1 MIKSKGGVGVNQN
14 SSAGRLSIPS
24 YIIISFLT
32 IFAIGPQ
39 YFINLSYTMNQEIVQ
54 NGLHFGSEELL
65 IPSTLANIS
74 FALGIP
80 FGPVL
85 TRVLGFRK
93 NYLFMVFLFLCG
105 SIIGTITPNLLLL
118 IIARVIQSISAGVLF
133 LTILPVSLRS
143 FPNKIRNTFL
153 FMVITGLFGAT
164 AMGALFGS
172 LSLSVDA
179 WRWLYMLNILSAC
192 LCLIVG
198 YVSLPR
204 SNEQNQHASIDKT
217 GAFLFCLIMIIL
229 AFPLCNL
236 MDKGFASIYV
246 WPFFAVAIILILLFI
261 VIDLKAEMPLIP
273 FRTLKAAKP
282 ISGTVM
288 AIASHVLLVLSI
300 AGINGFLRHN
310 MDLPFHYLLHFYF
323 WFFIGILITAILHTF
338 LYSALGAGKLGIIGS
353 LAVIYVSLQW
363 RTMSPEISRPVLY
376 FQVACLG
383 AGVSMVLVGGALG
396 TAFAGDLHFA
406 PMRSATLHSIRNF
419 VGAVVTPMVGWV
431 ISIQNTIQYEHI
443 RGNLGQFSSEAKLEM
458 VQLINRLVENGMSAS
473 EAKNLAFYELIAD
486 SKKAAILGA
495 YHHLFT
501 IMLIVAIIMLLASIG
516 KMVTGKG
523 LGLVK
528 KEKKT
533 DFSNEKVS
541 IN

>member
-1 MIKSKGGVGVNQN
+1 MNQETPKGFMG
-14 SSAGRLSIPS
+14 IPQ

-39 YFINLSYTMNQEIVQ
+39 YFINLSYSMNQEIVQ
-54 NGLHFGSEELL
+54 NSLHFDSEGLM
-65 IPSTLANIS
+65 IPSILANIA

-85 TRVLGFRK
+85 TRVLGFKR
-93 NYLFMVFLFLCG
+93 NYLIMLCIFLLG
-105 SIIGTITPNLLLL
+105 SFIGVISPDLLLL
-118 IIARVIQSISAGVLF
+118 IIGRIIQGISAGILF

-143 FPNKIRNTFL
+143 FPNKVRNTFL

-172 LSLSVDA
+172 LSLSVNT
-179 WRWLYMLNILSAC
+179 WRWLFILNILSAL

-198 YVSLPR
+198 YFGLPR
-204 SNEQNQHASIDKT
+204 NEVHVQQKAMDKT
-217 GAFLFCLIMIIL
+217 GGFLYCLMMIIL
-229 AFPLCNL
+229 AIPLCNL
-236 MDKGFASIYV
+236 MEKGFASLYV
-246 WPFFAVAIILILLFI
+246 WPFFVLAFILAVLFI
-261 VIDLKAEMPLIP
+261 FIDLKAENPLIP

-288 AIASHVLLVLSI
+288 AVASHVLLVLSI
-300 AGINGFLRHN
+300 AGINGFVRHN

-323 WFFIGILITAILHTF
+323 WFFIGIVVTAILHTL
-338 LYSALGAGKLGIIGS
+338 LYSALGAGKLGIVGS
-353 LAVIYVSLQW
+353 LIVIYVSFQW
-363 RTMSPEISRPVLY
+363 RTMSPEISLSTLY
-376 FQVACLG
+376 FQIACLG

-419 VGAVVTPMVGWV
+419 VGAIITPIVGWF
-431 ISIQNTIQYEHI
+431 ISTQNAIQYENI
-443 RGNLGQFSSEAKLEM
+443 RGNLGQFGAEAKSEM
-458 VQLINRLVENGMSAS
+458 AQTIHRLVETGMSAS
-473 EAKNLAFYELIAD
+473 EAKTLASYELIAN

-501 IMLIVAIIMLLASIG
+501 IMLGVAVIMLIGSIG
-516 KMVTGKG
+516 KMATGKG
-523 LGLVK
+523 IGLVK
-528 KEKKT
+528 KEKKSPV
-533 DFSNEKVS
+533 SNVKVS
-541 IN
+541 PNHIK

>member
-1 MIKSKGGVGVNQN
+1 MSQTSSKG
-14 SSAGRLSIPS
+14 RMSIPS

-54 NGLHFGSEELL
+54 NGLHFGSDDLL
-65 IPSTLANIS
+65 IPSTLANIV

-93 NYLFMVFLFLCG
+93 NYLSMIFIFLCG
-105 SIIGTITPNLLLL
+105 SIIGAIAPNLLLL
-118 IIARVIQSISAGVLF
+118 IIGRILQSISAGVLF

-153 FMVITGLFGAT
+153 FMVITGLFGAS
-164 AMGALFGS
+164 AMGAIFGS

-179 WRWLYMLNILSAC
+179 WRWLFILNIVSAC

-198 YVSLPR
+198 YLGLPK
-204 SNEQNQHASIDKT
+204 SEEHHQQQSVNKT
-217 GAFLFCLIMIIL
+217 GVFLFCLIMIIL

-236 MDKGFASIYV
+236 MEKGFGSLYV
-246 WPFFAVAIILILLFI
+246 LPFLAVAFLLTLLFI
-261 VIDLKAEMPLIP
+261 FVDLKADMPLIP

-323 WFFIGILITAILHTF
+323 WFFIGIFITAILHTL

-363 RTMSPEISRPVLY
+363 RTMGPEVSLPTLY
-376 FQVACLG
+376 FQIACLG

-419 VGAVVTPMVGWV
+419 VGAVITPIVGWF
-431 ISIQNTIQYEHI
+431 ISTQNTVQYENI
-443 RGNLGQFSSEAKLEM
+443 RGHLGQFDSETKSEM
-458 VQLINRLVENGMSAS
+458 MENVHRLIENGMSVS
-473 EAKNLAFYELIAD
+473 EAKTLASYELIANT
-486 SKKAAILGA
+486 KKAAILGA
-495 YHHLFT
+495 YHNLFT
-501 IMLIVAIIMLLASIG
+501 IMLVVAFIMLLASIG

-533 DFSNEKVS
+533 NFSHEKVS
-541 IN
+541 IKH